1 MVKGERLDRLVVAR
15 GLVASRSIAQRLI
28 MAGEV
33 LVDGHL
39 ADKPGMRVPTAAEIV
54 LKAKPPFVSRG
65 GKKLAGALDRF
76 AIVVSGRTVADVGA
90 STGGFTDCLLQ
101 HGAARVYAID
111 VGYGQIAWKLRQD
124 ARVVVMERTNAR
136 YLEALPEPVS
146 LIVSDVSF
154 ISLRLIYA
162 TAVHWLTPDGEVI
175 SLIKPQFEA
184 GPENVGKGGVVRDH
198 AVHRAVLETVTDMM
212 EDLGLGLRGLM
223 LSPLTGPA
231 GNIEFLG
238 WWQLGTVVDAT
249 VRATWVDRAMAEA
262 TASS

>member
-1 MVKGERLDRLVVAR
+1 
-15 GLVASRSIAQRLI
+15 

-39 ADKPGMRVPTAAEIV
+39 ADKPGMRVSTAAEIV
-54 LKAKPPFVSRG
+54 LKAKPPYVSRG

-76 AIVVSGRTVADVGA
+76 AVDVSGRVAADVGA

-101 HGAARVYAID
+101 NGATRVYAID
-111 VGYGQIAWKLRQD
+111 VGYGQLAWKLRQD
-124 ARVVVMERTNAR
+124 SRVVVIERTNAR
-136 YLEALPEPVS
+136 YLSELPEPVS

-162 TAVHWLTPDGEVI
+162 TAVHWLEPDGDVI

-198 AVHRAVLETVTDMM
+198 AVHRVVLEDVTRMM
-212 EDLGLGLRGLM
+212 AELNLGLRGLM
-223 LSPLTGPA
+223 LSPLIGPA

-238 WWQLGTVVDAT
+238 WWQAGAEAGSIDRCA
-249 VRATWVDRAMAEA
+249 WIDRAMEEA
-262 TASS
+262 LASS